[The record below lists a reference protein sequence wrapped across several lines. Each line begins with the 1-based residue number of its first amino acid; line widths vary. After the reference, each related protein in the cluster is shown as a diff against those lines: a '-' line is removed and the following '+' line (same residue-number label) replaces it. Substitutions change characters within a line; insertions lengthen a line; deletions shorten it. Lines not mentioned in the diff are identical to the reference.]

1 MESNVRLRS
10 ARCRIW
16 AEAASGRLFDG
27 FERFNHV
34 DLLHLARQH
43 ALKQLGEQIGDD
55 AGDDDGLDRRRAGV
69 EALSG
74 SQVCMMISVSAMPGQ
89 MPSATP
95 KKEMMEFS
103 RIIRRRISF

>member
-55 AGDDDGLDRRRAGV
+55 AGDDDGLDR
-69 EALSG
+69 
-74 SQVCMMISVSAMPGQ
+74 QVCMMISVSAMPGQ

-95 KKEMMEFS
+95 KREMMEFS